1 MNDGTTRSE
10 LRFPGFWTVQLTGW
24 TCFYVTVALSALP
37 NLKDPSAL
45 RAGTAFTLAAFAMSC
60 LLRPICRYLMRRT
73 LSWVALE
80 VRAAFWSVPAGLVS
94 GYAAALATAGHL
106 PNWVDWLETSLRSA
120 FTLFTWCS
128 FYFSIKLWQNS
139 MLERERLLRV
149 ERDARDAKLNALRYQ
164 INPHFLFNSL
174 NAVSTLVVEG
184 NRAAATRMLS
194 QIGEF
199 LRAILDVEAAP
210 ETPFVQ
216 EIAFIEQYLA
226 IEQTR
231 LGERLRVEV
240 DIAPETLDAL
250 IPSMLLQPLVENAV
264 RHGVASLVKGGTIRI
279 ASSIEGSRLRISV
292 CNSGPV
298 VPQIQAAGIGL
309 NNTVERLQTLYGEDH
324 VFALNWPESGGC
336 EATITIPFRVDAH
349 ATSRAPAASNAI
361 GSRGD

>member
-10 LRFPGFWTVQLTGW
+10 LRFPGFWTVQLIGW
-24 TCFYVTVALSALP
+24 SCFYVTVVISALP
-37 NLKDPSAL
+37 NLRDPSAL
-45 RAGTAFTLAAFAMSC
+45 RGGTAYTLAAFAVSC
-60 LLRPICRYLMRRT
+60 LLRPVCRRLIRSS

-94 GYAAALATAGHL
+94 GYAAVLATSGHL
-106 PNWVDWLETSLRSA
+106 PNWVDWLETSLQSA
-120 FTLFTWCS
+120 FTLFMWCS
-128 FYFSIKLWQNS
+128 LYFSIKLWQRS
-139 MLERERLLRV
+139 VLEGERLLRI

-199 LRAILDVEAAP
+199 LRAILDVETAP
-210 ETPFVQ
+210 ETPLFREV
-216 EIAFIEQYLA
+216 AFIEQYLA

-231 LGERLRVEV
+231 LGKRLRVEI

-279 ASSIEGSRLRISV
+279 ASSIEGGRLRISL

-298 VPQIQAAGIGL
+298 VPQIQAADGIGL
-309 NNTVERLQTLYGEDH
+309 SNTVERLQTLYGDDH
-324 VFALNWPESGGC
+324 LFALNLPESGGC
-336 EATITIPFRVDAH
+336 EATITIPFR
-349 ATSRAPAASNAI
+349 ASTNTK
-361 GSRGD
+361 REVLCVR